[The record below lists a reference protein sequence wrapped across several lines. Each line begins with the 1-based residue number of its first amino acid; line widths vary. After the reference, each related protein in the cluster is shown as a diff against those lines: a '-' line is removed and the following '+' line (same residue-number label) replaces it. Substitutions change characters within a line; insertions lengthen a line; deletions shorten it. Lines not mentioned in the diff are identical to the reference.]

1 MTTQIADTALVEEEV
16 HNTAVLNTHK
26 VVHGRQPSPE
36 EVLGWLSAG
45 ATPEQQDSAV
55 QANIK
60 PGPVHYSTEPD
71 TLHLPGEKA
80 GKSMMT
86 LSLPTYYKQSF
97 FSRSPMFHPE
107 LPGGRLG
114 VAGDPV
120 PYTIASDNF
129 ITAILLGCFIL
140 MCLAFSKSSRFI
152 CRQIKDFFFSPRIGT
167 TTISETSS
175 EVRYQFF
182 FVLVTCLLFSIGYFF
197 YAQTSLAETFTIG
210 QFRLIGI
217 YTAVIMGYFIF
228 KFLAY
233 WFSGWIFFDNKRTK
247 QWSKSF
253 VFLVSM
259 EGVLLYPM
267 VLLLVYFHLPL
278 RTTFIY
284 TAIVIF
290 LVKILSFYKCYTIF
304 FKRIRAILQ
313 LFLYFCALEIM
324 PLAALW
330 GALVMISN
338 YMKINF

>member
-1 MTTQIADTALVEEEV
+1 MTTQIADSSHVEGEV
-16 HNTAVLNTHK
+16 YKNTAVLR
-26 VVHGRQPSPE
+26 VHQMHGSQPSPR
-36 EVLGWLSAG
+36 EVLDRLPAD

-60 PGPVHYSTEPD
+60 PGLVHYSTEPD

-80 GKSMMT
+80 GKSIMA
-86 LSLPTYYKQSF
+86 LDLPTYYKQSF
-97 FSRSPMFHPE
+97 FSGSPMFHPE
-107 LPGGRLG
+107 LPGVRLG

-129 ITAILLGCFIL
+129 ITVILLGCFIL
-140 MCLAFSKSSRFI
+140 MSLAFSKSSRFVY
-152 CRQIKDFFFSPRIGT
+152 RQIKDFFFSPRIGT
-167 TTISETSS
+167 TTISETSA
-175 EVRYQFF
+175 EVRYQLF

-197 YAQTSLAETFTIG
+197 YAQTCFADTFTIG

-233 WFSGWIFFDNKRTK
+233 WFSGWIFFDSKRTG
-247 QWSKSF
+247 QWSRSF

-259 EGVLLYPM
+259 EGVLLFPM
-267 VLLLVYFHLPL
+267 VLLQVYFNLPL

-304 FKRIRAILQ
+304 FKRMGAILQ